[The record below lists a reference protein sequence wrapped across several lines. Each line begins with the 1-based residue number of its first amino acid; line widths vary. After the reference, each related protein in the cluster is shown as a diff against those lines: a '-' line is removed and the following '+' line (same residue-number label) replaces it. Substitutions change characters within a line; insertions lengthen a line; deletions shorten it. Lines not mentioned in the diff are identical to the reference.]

1 MFMKDKDKLQEEIL
15 KADMKSVEKI
25 WKESDG
31 EQTLAALLEKMTK
44 DELVKV
50 AKKYDVKGITS
61 LKKAE
66 VVERIREVII
76 KNVDLMINSLEET
89 SIKFL
94 QELINYGGVKKYQ
107 CDLLIN
113 SNFLR
118 NRGIVFTASING
130 ELYVILPE
138 ELRVLLKEKITKDVM
153 AASREKSDLI
163 KAIAGSTYYYGVVSY
178 SAIREIL
185 ESTFNTEVT
194 DEKIKELVLIGEE
207 LGYDYVIEEDGL
219 CHIDVENSNKIVKLQ
234 KKNKKNICKFDKKTL
249 IKAGVPDFMEEH
261 KSGKNLQRALG
272 EMFIIDKEILK
283 DEMDSFTISI
293 KNEMPMEKSIN
304 LFLDAYEIDN
314 EEEKNIFA
322 YELEHLA
329 KSIKRWSLNGYSEN
343 EITKL
348 EQRVVNEVKI
358 GRNDP
363 CLCGSKKKYKK
374 CCGR

>member
-1 MFMKDKDKLQEEIL
+1 MKDKDKLQEEIL

-363 CLCGSKKKYKK
+363 CLCGSNKKYKK

>member
-1 MFMKDKDKLQEEIL
+1 MKDKDKLQEEIL
-15 KADMKSVEKI
+15 KADMKNVEKI

-153 AASREKSDLI
+153 TAAREKSDLI

-304 LFLDAYEIDN
+304 LFLDAYEIDD

>member
-1 MFMKDKDKLQEEIL
+1 MKDKDKLQEEIL

-261 KSGKNLQRALG
+261 KSGKNLQRTLG

>member
-1 MFMKDKDKLQEEIL
+1 MKDKDKLQEEIL
-15 KADMKSVEKI
+15 KADMKNVEKI

-153 AASREKSDLI
+153 TAAREKSDLI

-348 EQRVVNEVKI
+348 EQRAVNEVKI

>member
-1 MFMKDKDKLQEEIL
+1 MKDKDKLQEEIL

-61 LKKAE
+61 LKKAQ

-153 AASREKSDLI
+153 TAAREKSDLI

>member
-1 MFMKDKDKLQEEIL
+1 MKDKDKLQEEIL

-153 AASREKSDLI
+153 TAAREKSDLI

-348 EQRVVNEVKI
+348 EQRAVNEVKI

-363 CLCGSKKKYKK
+363 CLCGSKKKYKN
-374 CCGR
+374 CSGR

>member
-1 MFMKDKDKLQEEIL
+1 MKDKDKLQEEIL
-15 KADMKSVEKI
+15 KADMKNVEKI

-94 QELINYGGVKKYQ
+94 QELITYGGVKKYQ

>member
-1 MFMKDKDKLQEEIL
+1 MKDKDKLQEEIL

-153 AASREKSDLI
+153 TAAREKSDLI

-185 ESTFNTEVT
+185 KSTFNTEVT

>member
-1 MFMKDKDKLQEEIL
+1 MKDKDKLQEEIL
-15 KADMKSVEKI
+15 KADMKNVEKI

-153 AASREKSDLI
+153 TVAREKSDLI

-261 KSGKNLQRALG
+261 KCGKNLQRVLG

-293 KNEMPMEKSIN
+293 KNEMPMEKAID
-304 LFLDAYEIDN
+304 LFLDAYEIDT
-314 EEEKNIFA
+314 EEEKNILA

-343 EITKL
+343 EITKQ

>member
-1 MFMKDKDKLQEEIL
+1 MKDKDKLQEEIL
-15 KADMKSVEKI
+15 KADMKNVEKI

-153 AASREKSDLI
+153 TAAREKSDLI

-363 CLCGSKKKYKK
+363 CLCGSKNKYKK

>member
-1 MFMKDKDKLQEEIL
+1 MMMPSIFGENLFDDFFGDFPFYYDKD
-15 KADMKSVEKI
+15 MKNVEKI

-194 DEKIKELVLIGEE
+194 DEKIKETKAKETKVKEAKTKEQKVTKESGT
-207 LGYDYVIEEDGL
+207 GKVVFTQDNSSKNST
-219 CHIDVENSNKIVKLQ
+219 HIMQ
-234 KKNKKNICKFDKKTL
+234 
-249 IKAGVPDFMEEH
+249 MR
-261 KSGKNLQRALG
+261 GKER
-272 EMFIIDKEILK
+272 KE
-283 DEMDSFTISI
+283 
-293 KNEMPMEKSIN
+293 
-304 LFLDAYEIDN
+304 
-314 EEEKNIFA
+314 
-322 YELEHLA
+322 
-329 KSIKRWSLNGYSEN
+329 
-343 EITKL
+343 
-348 EQRVVNEVKI
+348 
-358 GRNDP
+358 
-363 CLCGSKKKYKK
+363 
-374 CCGR
+374 

>member
-1 MFMKDKDKLQEEIL
+1 MKDKDKLKEEIL

-153 AASREKSDLI
+153 AAAREKSDLI

-178 SAIREIL
+178 LTIREIL

>member
-1 MFMKDKDKLQEEIL
+1 MKDKDKLQEEIL
-15 KADMKSVEKI
+15 KADMKNVEKI

-153 AASREKSDLI
+153 TAAREKSDLI

-314 EEEKNIFA
+314 EEE
-322 YELEHLA
+322 
-329 KSIKRWSLNGYSEN
+329 
-343 EITKL
+343 
-348 EQRVVNEVKI
+348 
-358 GRNDP
+358 
-363 CLCGSKKKYKK
+363 
-374 CCGR
+374 

>member
-1 MFMKDKDKLQEEIL
+1 MKDKDKLQEEIL

-249 IKAGVPDFMEEH
+249 IKAGVPDFMEKH

>member
-1 MFMKDKDKLQEEIL
+1 MKDKDKLQEEIL

-234 KKNKKNICKFDKKTL
+234 KKNKKNICKFDKKTI
-249 IKAGVPDFMEEH
+249 IKAGDPDFMEEH

>member
-1 MFMKDKDKLQEEIL
+1 MKDKDKLQEEIL
-15 KADMKSVEKI
+15 KADMKNVEKI

-261 KSGKNLQRALG
+261 KSGKNLQRTLG

>member
-1 MFMKDKDKLQEEIL
+1 MKDKDKLQEAIL

-118 NRGIVFTASING
+118 
-130 ELYVILPE
+130 
-138 ELRVLLKEKITKDVM
+138 
-153 AASREKSDLI
+153 
-163 KAIAGSTYYYGVVSY
+163 
-178 SAIREIL
+178 
-185 ESTFNTEVT
+185 
-194 DEKIKELVLIGEE
+194 
-207 LGYDYVIEEDGL
+207 
-219 CHIDVENSNKIVKLQ
+219 
-234 KKNKKNICKFDKKTL
+234 KTL
-249 IKAGVPDFMEEH
+249 RSRRKDTSRTSPRRFTNVTIMGV
-261 KSGKNLQRALG
+261 
-272 EMFIIDKEILK
+272 
-283 DEMDSFTISI
+283 TIGGI
-293 KNEMPMEKSIN
+293 
-304 LFLDAYEIDN
+304 Y
-314 EEEKNIFA
+314 
-322 YELEHLA
+322 H
-329 KSIKRWSLNGYSEN
+329 
-343 EITKL
+343 
-348 EQRVVNEVKI
+348 
-358 GRNDP
+358 
-363 CLCGSKKKYKK
+363 
-374 CCGR
+374 

>member
-1 MFMKDKDKLQEEIL
+1 MKDKDKLQEEIL
-15 KADMKSVEKI
+15 KADMKNVEKI

-153 AASREKSDLI
+153 TAAREKSDLI

>member
-1 MFMKDKDKLQEEIL
+1 MKDKDKLQEEIL

-153 AASREKSDLI
+153 TAAREKSDLI

-194 DEKIKELVLIGEE
+194 DEKIKELVLVGEE

-329 KSIKRWSLNGYSEN
+329 KNIKRWSLNGYSEN

>member
-1 MFMKDKDKLQEEIL
+1 MKDKDKLQEEIL

-153 AASREKSDLI
+153 TAAREKSDLI

-304 LFLDAYEIDN
+304 LFLDAYEIDD

>member
-1 MFMKDKDKLQEEIL
+1 MKDKDKLQEEIL

-153 AASREKSDLI
+153 TAAREKSDLI

-304 LFLDAYEIDN
+304 LFLDAYEINN
-314 EEEKNIFA
+314 EEKKNIFA

-343 EITKL
+343 EIKKL

>member
-1 MFMKDKDKLQEEIL
+1 MKDKDKLQEEIL
-15 KADMKSVEKI
+15 KADMKNVEKI

-118 NRGIVFTASING
+118 NRGIIFTASING

>member
-1 MFMKDKDKLQEEIL
+1 MKDKDKLQEEIL

-153 AASREKSDLI
+153 TAAREKSDLI

>member
-1 MFMKDKDKLQEEIL
+1 MKDKDKLQEEIL

-153 AASREKSDLI
+153 AAAREKSDLI

-261 KSGKNLQRALG
+261 KSGKNLQRTLG

>member
-1 MFMKDKDKLQEEIL
+1 MKDKDKLQEEIL

-31 EQTLAALLEKMTK
+31 EQILAALLEKMTK

-153 AASREKSDLI
+153 TAAREKSDLI

>member
-1 MFMKDKDKLQEEIL
+1 MKDKDKLQEEIL
-15 KADMKSVEKI
+15 KADMKNVEKI

-118 NRGIVFTASING
+118 NRGIIFTASING

-283 DEMDSFTISI
+283 DKMDSFTISI

>member
-1 MFMKDKDKLQEEIL
+1 MKDKDKLQEEIL

-153 AASREKSDLI
+153 TAAREKSDLI

-261 KSGKNLQRALG
+261 KCGKNLQRVLG

-293 KNEMPMEKSIN
+293 KNEMPMEKAID
-304 LFLDAYEIDN
+304 LFLDAYEIDT
-314 EEEKNIFA
+314 EEEKNILA

-343 EITKL
+343 EITKQ

>member
-1 MFMKDKDKLQEEIL
+1 MKDKDKLQEEIL
-15 KADMKSVEKI
+15 KADMKNVEKI

-153 AASREKSDLI
+153 TAAREKSDLI

-261 KSGKNLQRALG
+261 KCGKNLQRVLG

-293 KNEMPMEKSIN
+293 KNEMPMEKAID
-304 LFLDAYEIDN
+304 LFLDAYEIDT
-314 EEEKNIFA
+314 EEEKNILA

>member
-1 MFMKDKDKLQEEIL
+1 MKDKDKLQEEIL

-261 KSGKNLQRALG
+261 KSGKNLQRTLG

-363 CLCGSKKKYKK
+363 L
-374 CCGR
+374 

>member
-1 MFMKDKDKLQEEIL
+1 MKDKDKLQEEIL

-153 AASREKSDLI
+153 AAAREKSDLI

-194 DEKIKELVLIGEE
+194 DEKIKELVLVGEE

-293 KNEMPMEKSIN
+293 KNEMPIEKSIN

>member
-1 MFMKDKDKLQEEIL
+1 MKDKDKLQEEIL

-31 EQTLAALLEKMTK
+31 EQILAALLEKMTK

-153 AASREKSDLI
+153 TAAREKSDLI
-163 KAIAGSTYYYGVVSY
+163 KGIAGSTYYYGVVSY

>member
-1 MFMKDKDKLQEEIL
+1 MKDKDKLQEEIL

-153 AASREKSDLI
+153 TAAREKSDLI

-261 KSGKNLQRALG
+261 KSGKNLQRTLG

-348 EQRVVNEVKI
+348 EQRAVNEVKI

>member
-1 MFMKDKDKLQEEIL
+1 MKDKDKLQEEIL
-15 KADMKSVEKI
+15 KADMKNVEKI

-31 EQTLAALLEKMTK
+31 EQILAALLEKMTK

-153 AASREKSDLI
+153 TAAREKSDLI

-185 ESTFNTEVT
+185 ESTFNTEFT

>member
-1 MFMKDKDKLQEEIL
+1 MKDKDKLQEEVL
-15 KADMKSVEKI
+15 KADMKNVEKI

-153 AASREKSDLI
+153 TAAREKSDLI

>member
-1 MFMKDKDKLQEEIL
+1 MKDKDKLQEEIL

-31 EQTLAALLEKMTK
+31 EQILAALLEKMTK

-153 AASREKSDLI
+153 TAAREKSDLI

-178 SAIREIL
+178 LTIREIL